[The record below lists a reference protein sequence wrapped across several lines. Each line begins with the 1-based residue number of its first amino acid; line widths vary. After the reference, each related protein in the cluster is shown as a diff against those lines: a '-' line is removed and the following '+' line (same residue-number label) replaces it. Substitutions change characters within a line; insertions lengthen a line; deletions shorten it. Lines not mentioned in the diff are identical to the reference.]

1 MIRIAILAHNTDL
14 LDNIASTLQQPSF
27 ATTTTLDT
35 ENLSAWLAKHGVD
48 MLVLPSQNENDRP
61 TTAFI
66 SKSETELLNS
76 NGQSLWQLNSSQLE
90 LVSPNGRPIPL
101 SHNECCIL
109 RASANAN
116 GNVVSRK
123 TLIEALGQDFWHYDE
138 RRLEALIS
146 RLRRKLASYAPER
159 FPIRGVKGQGYLF
172 GVTLQ
177 TVET

>member
-27 ATTTTLDT
+27 ATTTTFDT

-48 MLVLPSQNENDRP
+48 MLVLPSQNENERA

-66 SKSETELLNS
+66 SKSETELLNG

-138 RRLEALIS
+138 RRLESLIS
-146 RLRRKLASYAPER
+146 RLRRKLAACAPED
-159 FPIRGVKGQGYLF
+159 FSIRGVKGQGYLF
-172 GVTLQ
+172 GVALRI
-177 TVET
+177 VEI